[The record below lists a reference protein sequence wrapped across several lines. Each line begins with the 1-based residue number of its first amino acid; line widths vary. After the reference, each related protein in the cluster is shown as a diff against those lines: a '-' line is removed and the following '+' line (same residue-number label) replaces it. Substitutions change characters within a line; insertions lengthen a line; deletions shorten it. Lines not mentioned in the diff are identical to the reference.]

1 VRVPPHSLSRFFFLL
16 LNREEFQGVFDERV
30 DKIFQLVDSQIKQL
44 QNTHARETINYLILS
59 GGLGSSPYLKHR
71 MRKRYEQDANTDLYN
86 ARDVKVL
93 VAPEP

>member
-1 VRVPPHSLSRFFFLL
+1 VS
-16 LNREEFQGVFDERV
+16 REEFQQVFDERV

-44 QNTHARETINYLILS
+44 QNTHARETIDYLILS

-71 MRKRYEQDANTDLYN
+71 MRQRYQQDANPDLYN
-86 ARDVKVL
+86 ARNLTVL